1 MGGSR
6 GLGSAGTETVAE
18 RDGGMDCSAGGLGPG
33 PHSCRFRYEATAP
46 LFGDL
51 CPSSHVG
58 LSWMGDQITRL
69 REHPEISSSINDRK
83 HPSSCQPD
91 VSKRIDGGRWRFAH
105 DPARELPPRPAGEG
119 ARSRLDLYLP
129 CPGVT
134 GKSLRLADVRAFG
147 DHRSTRI
154 VRRYSTCTNCCC
166 RRERR
171 QRTLRTSRRFSSR
184 LAAGPGGEPPGAAS
198 AGSAAPRPPSRSR

>member
-69 REHPEISSSINDRK
+69 REHPE
-83 HPSSCQPD
+83 Q
-91 VSKRIDGGRWRFAH
+91 
-105 DPARELPPRPAGEG
+105 L
-119 ARSRLDLYLP
+119 
-129 CPGVT
+129 
-134 GKSLRLADVRAFG
+134 
-147 DHRSTRI
+147 
-154 VRRYSTCTNCCC
+154 
-166 RRERR
+166 
-171 QRTLRTSRRFSSR
+171 
-184 LAAGPGGEPPGAAS
+184 
-198 AGSAAPRPPSRSR
+198 RPPSTIGNILRAASQTYLSGSMGAVGGSHTIQPGSYPPDPQERGHVRGWTSICHAPASPGSPFG